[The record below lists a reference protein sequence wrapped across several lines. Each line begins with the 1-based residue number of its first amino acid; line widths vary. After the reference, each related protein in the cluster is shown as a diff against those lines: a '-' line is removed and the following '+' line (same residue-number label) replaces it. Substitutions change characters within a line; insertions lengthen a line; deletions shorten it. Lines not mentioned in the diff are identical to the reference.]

1 MGYIDRRVK
10 ILIIIGIL
18 VISVLSALFI
28 GGMRNTKVIDDSP
41 TATIGEN
48 TFRLEVADSDSKRT
62 QGLSGRASLDIDM
75 GMLFLMEYRNRYVF
89 WMKEM
94 LFPID
99 ILWIDGDTIV
109 DISKDVPIPESEDD
123 IPRVQPLYPVDK
135 VLEINAGEAER
146 LGIVVGDRV
155 ITKNHR

>member
-18 VISVLSALFI
+18 VVSVLFI
-28 GGMRNTKVIDDSP
+28 GGMRNTSVIDDSP

-75 GMLFLMEYRNRYVF
+75 GMLFLMEYRDRYVF

-99 ILWIDGDTIV
+99 ILWIDGDTII

-123 IPRVQPLYPVDK
+123 ISRVQPLYPVDK